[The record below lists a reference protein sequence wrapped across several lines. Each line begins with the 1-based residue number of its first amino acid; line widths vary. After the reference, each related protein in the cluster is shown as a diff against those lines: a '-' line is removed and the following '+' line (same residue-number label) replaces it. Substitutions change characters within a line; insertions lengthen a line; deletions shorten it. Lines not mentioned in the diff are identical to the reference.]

1 MWPWQQID
9 TNKRGLEYTK
19 ICGRACLPKQ
29 VSACASKREQPPEG
43 KEEISKDSQTA
54 FNTGKIFWLMEKHS
68 RNDEATHMLE
78 ENRNYS
84 LGTDGNFS
92 GRLILRAT
100 EQLLLCSKALLMTLS
115 DKLGARQSLLIIFY
129 LRLIFKQKW
138 RPTLYCSS
146 NK

>member
-1 MWPWQQID
+1 
-9 TNKRGLEYTK
+9 
-19 ICGRACLPKQ
+19 
-29 VSACASKREQPPEG
+29 
-43 KEEISKDSQTA
+43 
-54 FNTGKIFWLMEKHS
+54 MEKHS

-84 LGTDGNFS
+84 VGTDGNFS

-129 LRLIFKQKW
+129 LRLIF
-138 RPTLYCSS
+138 
-146 NK
+146 